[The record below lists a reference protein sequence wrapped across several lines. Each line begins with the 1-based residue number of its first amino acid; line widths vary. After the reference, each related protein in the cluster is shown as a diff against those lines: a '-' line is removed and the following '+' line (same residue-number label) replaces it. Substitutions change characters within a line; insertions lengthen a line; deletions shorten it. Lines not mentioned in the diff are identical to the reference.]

1 MARRDSRN
9 RVDLSKGGKRD
20 LLKWPQS
27 YRVIAFSTLI
37 ESSQCSQ
44 AFAGSRLRGTYELIA
59 QGNCCAWYFLG
70 RHPLGDKFVPLRL
83 PFVPPRA
90 LAGLLHAVLARARDS
105 AARFAQCEACA
116 LPRIAGSSLA
126 RRCQFHICST
136 ATRARRRRQNE
147 ALNPP
152 LRGRRGPRA
161 DADEAHQGD
170 EAGGAPVPARRRRD
184 GVRACVKSN
193 CTALFR
199 WRRAVSES
207 SDTRLTG

>member
-90 LAGLLHAVLARARDS
+90 LAGLLHAVLARAGDS
-105 AARFAQCEACA
+105 AARFAQCEARA
-116 LPRIAGSSLA
+116 LPRIAG
-126 RRCQFHICST
+126 
-136 ATRARRRRQNE
+136 RRRSTPFTSLQKHRD
-147 ALNPP
+147 ARTPS
-152 LRGRRGPRA
+152 PRA
-161 DADEAHQGD
+161 KNTIIASTQA
-170 EAGGAPVPARRRRD
+170 
-184 GVRACVKSN
+184 K
-193 CTALFR
+193 
-199 WRRAVSES
+199 
-207 SDTRLTG
+207 